1 MGVRAMY
8 SGVSGLQTQTNWLD
22 VIGNNVAN
30 VNTTAYKGTRATFAD
45 QLSQN
50 LSSAVGSS
58 ISSSL
63 GGMNG
68 LQVGLGTKLQSLQ
81 TLFQQGALL
90 TTGAPMDMGIEGSG
104 FLVAQKGDQS
114 YLTRAGNL
122 TFDAAGYLVDAQ
134 GGRIQ
139 GFEANTQFTQRVLN
153 SYSNVPGQPLTATN
167 AALVLQNNDASR
179 LSAIQINQSMT
190 LPPKAT
196 TQVTFQGN
204 LDAFNQVGQS
214 GAILDLAPGG
224 RPVLPLAVNIFLF
237 PPGIA
242 VDPTRIVPQ
251 FNATGGFSFHQ
262 VSNMSNNIAYPIFN
276 GGIDLGLVQA
286 FEGNYAWEQQPPLD
300 PAAATQST
308 IYDSH
313 GNPRQLTVQFYQVN
327 DLGAGG
333 VNPSPGPSQAL
344 YAWYAFDT
352 TGGEKPST
360 ANLVGG
366 TGMLEGEMPFDPN
379 QFWYDRGQNGALFM
393 GDFLWFNTDGSLAS
407 TGGSGGPVP
416 TPPGVPN
423 FMSVPRIYVPM
434 TNQANPPISPNPN
447 FGSEIMSVDLNFG
460 NFGLLGTGQRNGIT
474 GDAAGSYQTLNGVL
488 QYQPNSHVSVAS
500 QDGYAEGQLQGLG
513 WDQTGTLEG
522 SFSNGQQVALAQV
535 ALANV
540 ANPNG
545 LVSQGSGQYSPGPNA
560 GPVTVGTPGQDGLG
574 KIQGGSLEGS
584 NVDLTVQLTDMIRAQ
599 RGMDAS
605 ARIFTG
611 EAISE
616 TTLTNLGR

>member
-8 SGVSGLQTQTNWLD
+8 SGVSGLQSQTNWLD

-58 ISSSL
+58 ISSGL

-90 TTGAPMDMGIEGSG
+90 TTGAPMDMGIQGSG

-114 YLTRAGNL
+114 YFTRAGNL

-139 GFEANTQFTQRVLN
+139 GFEANTQLTQRVLN

-167 AALVLQNNDASR
+167 AVLVLQNNDASR

-204 LDAFNQVGQS
+204 LDAFNQVNQS
-214 GAILDLAPGG
+214 GGILDLAPGG
-224 RPVLPLAVNIFLF
+224 RPVLPIAVNIFLY

-251 FNATGGFSFHQ
+251 FNASGGFSFHQ
-262 VSNMSNNIAYPIFN
+262 VSNMSNNIAYPILN
-276 GGIDLGLVQA
+276 GGVDLGWVQA
-286 FEGNYAWEQQPPLD
+286 FAGNYAWEQQPPLN
-300 PAAATQST
+300 PAAETQST
-308 IYDSH
+308 VYDST

-352 TGGEKPST
+352 TGGAKPATS
-360 ANLVGG
+360 NLVGG
-366 TGMLEGEMPFDPN
+366 TGMMEGEMPFDPN
-379 QFWYDRGQNGALFM
+379 QFWYDRGQTGDLFM

-423 FMSVPRIYVPM
+423 FMSVPRIYLPM
-434 TNQANPPISPNPN
+434 TNQANPPIAPNPN
-447 FGSEIMSVDLNFG
+447 YGSEIMSVDLNFG

-474 GDAAGSYQTLNGVL
+474 GDAAGSYQTVNGVL
-488 QYQPNSHVSVAS
+488 QYQPKSYVSVAS
-500 QDGYAEGQLQGLG
+500 QDGYAEGQLQGLS

-522 SFSNGQQVALAQV
+522 KFSNGQQVALAQV

-560 GPVTVGTPGQDGLG
+560 GPVTVGTPGKDGLG
-574 KIQGGSLEGS
+574 TVQGGSLEGS

-605 ARIFTG
+605 ARVFTG